1 MNFYIMEANPTCE
14 TTKVCHELCPP
25 QDCVDN
31 SHLLIAFW
39 QFNNNIKHMCS
50 IYLIGTNNLHW
61 KGWRFKY
68 NCLSAIKL
76 GQSLSCNQYLLT
88 KCQILLSPQIGIRC
102 SHHTENIVLTKLLV
116 PTSVD
121 VTTESFSDEITAGL
135 IDSLVFALCRDNHT
149 CAQIRRPLLDIE
161 VSCVWWRYAEI
172 TWS

>member
-1 MNFYIMEANPTCE
+1 MSCAHLRIVW
-14 TTKVCHELCPP
+14 TTPIYWLPS
-25 QDCVDN
+25 DN
-31 SHLLIAFW
+31 LITILNIRAVFISLVLIAY
-39 QFNNNIKHMCS
+39 I
-50 IYLIGTNNLHW
+50 
-61 KGWRFKY
+61 KGWRYKY
-68 NCLSAIKL
+68 NSLSVIKL
-76 GQSLSCNQYLLT
+76 DKNLSCNQYLLT

-121 VTTESFSDEITAGL
+121 VSTQSFSDEITAGL
-135 IDSLVFALCRDNHT
+135 IDSLVFALCGDNHT